1 MKNNNQYK
9 FILFAFAII
18 AFSSCKK
25 YLDINENPNAGEEPP
40 ISGLLANTTYRTAV
54 DNVFGISNYTSYYVQ
69 YLASPNPGSATDTYD
84 AVDPSGTWDNF
95 YNVLTDLYDMRRFGA
110 AKGLNAYVGVADIL
124 LALNINMASN
134 AWGNIPYSNAFLG
147 VENLTPVFDDQHALF
162 DTCINLLDAGI
173 AAMQQPDAD
182 GELDENADF
191 IHAGSAS
198 AWIKTA
204 HALKARMLNQITKTA
219 DYSADAVLAE
229 LAAAYT
235 SNDDDAQVSIFEV
248 RNPWAQV
255 AINNAG
261 LDLDGWLS
269 AYFVNA
275 TNGNTYNVFDPR
287 LPLITDKTKFGD
299 YRGTINGKG
308 RIGTGTEQE
317 ECYLS
322 VGGWYSDDNSPLEI
336 ITYAECKFIEA
347 EAALRKSDK
356 QAAYDAYMA
365 GITANMQKMG
375 VADTAIERYTTD
387 PAVNVGSD
395 NITLALIM
403 KEKYVACFLSPVTWD
418 DMRRFDYTYKNFT
431 LPVGAV
437 LNTFIRR
444 LSYPI
449 DESSTNGK
457 NVPDVA
463 LSDHLWWDQ

>member
-1 MKNNNQYK
+1 MKNKNQYK

-69 YLASPNPGSATDTYD
+69 YLASPNPGSATDIYD

-95 YNVLTDLYDMRRFGA
+95 YNILTDLYDMRRFGA
-110 AKGLNAYVGVADIL
+110 EKGLNAYVGVADVL

-134 AWGNIPYSNAFLG
+134 AWGDIPYTNAFLG
-147 VENLTPVFDDQHALF
+147 VENLTPAFDDQQALF
-162 DTCINLLDAGI
+162 DTCMNLLDAGI

-182 GELDENADF
+182 GELDENSDF

-204 HALKARMLNQITKTA
+204 HALKARMLNQLTKTA
-219 DYSADAVLAE
+219 KYSTDAVLAE

-235 SNDDDAQVSIFEV
+235 SNDDDAQVTIFEV

-275 TNGNTYNVFDPR
+275 TNGATYNVFDPR

-322 VGGWYSDDNSPLEI
+322 VGGWYSDDNSPLQI

-347 EAALRKSDK
+347 EAALRKGDK
-356 QAAYDAYMA
+356 QTAYNAYMA

-387 PAVNVGSD
+387 PAVNVGAD
-395 NITLALIM
+395 NITLALVM

-418 DMRRFDYTYKNFT
+418 DMRRFDYTYKSFT

-444 LSYPI
+444 LSYPV

-457 NVPDVA
+457 NVPDVQ